1 MNSNRET
8 LISRVKKEII
18 GPGSD
23 LFECSD
29 KKNFSDEIIAE
40 KPLTRYS
47 SGILYPKQTT
57 TDDFVDDDDQN
68 EEIPDTEDLLN
79 EGIVEEMLEKN
90 ETISHQELK
99 EDDRESSNSTNTFF
113 PSLYGISFSISKEC
127 KDLNIIVSFGNYRK
141 ANAKEVRLPFPEEI
155 INVDTG
161 NSLLDE
167 CGLSQYVEY
176 DEKNKIIGLTKDLTK
191 DRKKV
196 CYDSLK
202 VLGDTYGRDSLLY
215 KTLYKLFYKDKYKR
229 YDNKINTTISVDTI
243 NLSKGQHY
251 KILLSAI
258 EGVDSDKWWKGKS
271 QKEDTEEKALKDH
284 LWLHVKLYDKGDD
297 YIVKVFIENDLF
309 ISRTRFSNA
318 KESLNM
324 VCLFQTEIK
333 VETPFLQPFNKY
345 EKDSFKSDEDRML
358 DFLYRE
364 KYSYGVGHNTACT
377 WENCE
382 NDHVTPT
389 WISTTFLPQY
399 NVKSQST
406 DISSVGKKILEIKQ
420 LSVFCDDKGKI
431 VPNLNSLADAYLT
444 WINDEEKKAELQ
456 AFENIEKCKKIYERI
471 NKGIELLRN
480 SANVFRAFQLA
491 NTAIYLQMFQTQWH
505 FSKQKDGFEAF
516 ERTEIPQYS
525 FQEYAN
531 KEFPDPKQKPC
542 WRPFQLTFILQCIP
556 SFIEDESKDRDLV
569 DLLYF
574 PTGGGKTE
582 AYLALSAFLIFWRRL
597 QYPDSYGGVNI
608 IIRYTLRLLSAQQ
621 FERATKLI
629 LACEFIRK
637 NQTDLGTERIT
648 IGFWVGGSTIPN
660 KIKDK
665 STNCAQDKLDTTY
678 KRLNN
683 NQFVINPFQLS
694 NCQWCN
700 TKIIGRTIENN
711 HPNIGHIISRNH
723 LRSFCLN
730 PQCEYSERNSELPI
744 VLVDEDIY
752 DNPPTMLFA
761 TVDKFAQLAWK
772 GEATSLFNKNNYR
785 KPELIIQ
792 DELHLLSGP
801 LGSLVGL
808 FENVILSLCTTETQR
823 PKIIVSTATVKN
835 VEKQVEGLYS
845 RSVSIFPQNA
855 TNADDTFFSKSLSES
870 KRRYVG
876 ILPTGKTQTMTN
888 LRLNAALFFARLEL
902 WKDSLSKPN
911 VDQYWTI
918 LSYFKSLKHI
928 GRFSNKITAELQPE
942 IKQLQVRYL
951 MNVYPYFFNY
961 NKLPYRYLE
970 LTSRIPNEKIKKN
983 LDKLNITFDGNIEK
997 YQAYDIVLAS
1007 NMISVGLDVSRLNI
1021 MLMNGMPPNTA
1032 EYIQASSRVAR
1043 KNEGVVFTLFDPNN
1057 TRDLS
1062 YFEDYIAFH
1071 KTFYKQVEPISV
1083 TPFAENA
1090 LDKMLFTVIVSY
1102 FRHKLGFAGNK
1113 MPCALRDENNRERL
1127 KKEMKDLFNKH
1138 RFPDN
1143 EDKQL
1148 IESKIDHLIQEWKY
1162 KIESTTDDG
1171 LYYYGGRDETEK
1183 KKNLFKPIQEQSN
1196 TEDVLICMQ
1205 SMRSVEPS
1213 ANIKIK
1219 QY

>member
-23 LFECSD
+23 LFECAD

-90 ETISHQELK
+90 ETILHQELK

-215 KTLYKLFYKDKYKR
+215 KTLYKLFFKDKYKR

-399 NVKSQST
+399 NVNSQST

-444 WINDEEKKAELQ
+444 WINDEEKKAEPQ

-531 KEFPDPKQKPC
+531 KEYPDPKQKPC
-542 WRPFQLTFILQCIP
+542 WRPFQLAFILQCIP
-556 SFIEDESKDRDLV
+556 SFIENESKDRDLV

-792 DELHLLSGP
+792 DEVVLL
-801 LGSLVGL
+801 
-808 FENVILSLCTTETQR
+808 
-823 PKIIVSTATVKN
+823 
-835 VEKQVEGLYS
+835 
-845 RSVSIFPQNA
+845 
-855 TNADDTFFSKSLSES
+855 
-870 KRRYVG
+870 
-876 ILPTGKTQTMTN
+876 
-888 LRLNAALFFARLEL
+888 
-902 WKDSLSKPN
+902 
-911 VDQYWTI
+911 
-918 LSYFKSLKHI
+918 
-928 GRFSNKITAELQPE
+928 
-942 IKQLQVRYL
+942 
-951 MNVYPYFFNY
+951 
-961 NKLPYRYLE
+961 
-970 LTSRIPNEKIKKN
+970 
-983 LDKLNITFDGNIEK
+983 
-997 YQAYDIVLAS
+997 
-1007 NMISVGLDVSRLNI
+1007 
-1021 MLMNGMPPNTA
+1021 
-1032 EYIQASSRVAR
+1032 
-1043 KNEGVVFTLFDPNN
+1043 VV
-1057 TRDLS
+1057 
-1062 YFEDYIAFH
+1062 
-1071 KTFYKQVEPISV
+1071 
-1083 TPFAENA
+1083 
-1090 LDKMLFTVIVSY
+1090 
-1102 FRHKLGFAGNK
+1102 
-1113 MPCALRDENNRERL
+1113 
-1127 KKEMKDLFNKH
+1127 
-1138 RFPDN
+1138 
-1143 EDKQL
+1143 
-1148 IESKIDHLIQEWKY
+1148 
-1162 KIESTTDDG
+1162 
-1171 LYYYGGRDETEK
+1171 
-1183 KKNLFKPIQEQSN
+1183 
-1196 TEDVLICMQ
+1196 
-1205 SMRSVEPS
+1205 
-1213 ANIKIK
+1213 
-1219 QY
+1219 